1 MRRPSPLAT
10 LTPTAAL
17 PRDRTGPDLDEQP
30 ISTNDHS
37 IFYYVTEPGG
47 SCGKIKPFFP
57 TRHRPTVRPFS
68 RGRRRSTPVAPGV
81 PAGMVQLR
89 VTAITEVAIHWNSGF
104 RRFRD
109 RLDAK
114 LRRRES
120 IEYLKRQHGRKFTS
134 MIHPETP
141 VIERCPICH
150 ESQTKILMD
159 PGPVGDR
166 VLSLPLASLICV
178 PLRNLRTRIRD
189 VISNRIWDLRCWP
202 VDHFWLTVPGAW
214 KRGRS

>member
-1 MRRPSPLAT
+1 MAEGAQSQSLQAC
-10 LTPTAAL
+10 L
-17 PRDRTGPDLDEQP
+17 PAWF
-30 ISTNDHS
+30 N
-37 IFYYVTEPGG
+37 YG
-47 SCGKIKPFFP
+47 SQQF
-57 TRHRPTVRPFS
+57 
-68 RGRRRSTPVAPGV
+68 
-81 PAGMVQLR
+81 L
-89 VTAITEVAIHWNSGF
+89 EVAIHRNSGF

-202 VDHFWLTVPGAW
+202 VDHFWLTVPGGVETGAQLVIDSSCVPVSAHTSRFLLTGGPLSGPIDDAW
-214 KRGRS
+214 PDRFL